1 MSKLQILYL
10 THSPALDTLN
20 PGVFRGLIALQI
32 LYPQRNPALR
42 TLNPGVFQEL
52 IALQKLNLKDNPEL
66 DTLSP
71 GVFQGLNALRWLWL
85 QNNPSLNFERV
96 AKALTNLNQLE
107 TLYLWECGIT
117 AVPNGSFANL
127 PKLTDLD
134 MTVNPSVCQMD
145 SSAPGK
151 VTCKCASDY
160 FNNSQEMPGGGNG
173 YCLCPA
179 GQYFGRNTCL
189 QCLANTYSD
198 GPNTS
203 PSCVACAPGNVS
215 DVGST
220 DASQCRDNPLVQA
233 EKERNA
239 ALKKA
244 QLQAER
250 ADNATAA
257 RLTAETTAREASEEK
272 NTAEDRENKII
283 ILSSWAGV
291 ITLLLL
297 VIGGDVLYRFH
308 RKNLAL
314 TMQLNE
320 GLLTQVAEQHEEMVY
335 LRNWR

>member
-1 MSKLQILYL
+1 
-10 THSPALDTLN
+10 
-20 PGVFRGLIALQI
+20 
-32 LYPQRNPALR
+32 
-42 TLNPGVFQEL
+42 
-52 IALQKLNLKDNPEL
+52 
-66 DTLSP
+66 
-71 GVFQGLNALRWLWL
+71 
-85 QNNPSLNFERV
+85 
-96 AKALTNLNQLE
+96 
-107 TLYLWECGIT
+107 
-117 AVPNGSFANL
+117 
-127 PKLTDLD
+127 
-134 MTVNPSVCQMD
+134 
-145 SSAPGK
+145 
-151 VTCKCASDY
+151 
-160 FNNSQEMPGGGNG
+160 
-173 YCLCPA
+173 
-179 GQYFGRNTCL
+179 
-189 QCLANTYSD
+189 
-198 GPNTS
+198 
-203 PSCVACAPGNVS
+203 
-215 DVGST
+215 
-220 DASQCRDNPLVQA
+220 VQA

-291 ITLLLL
+291 IALLLL